1 MKKPETL
8 FCLQPL
14 KILEIEV
21 KFKAP
26 APNSEE
32 WPLIIRNER
41 NGELTAHFANGQQQ
55 KMILD
60 AILMRPKL
68 ILLTEKP
75 SKNGKA
81 MDELDFGTVHIDKSR
96 TIRLYLSNITD
107 VNGRWRLNYV
117 SFPKKATVGY
127 STTTAW
133 EMENMQ
139 KQDDP
144 DVFEFSVTEGSLK
157 GKSLPLRKLP
167 EGLNALPVPKDEEE
181 KKYLPQTLLVNF
193 RVRLSVH

>member
-1 MKKPETL
+1 M
-8 FCLQPL
+8 
-14 KILEIEV
+14 
-21 KFKAP
+21 
-26 APNSEE
+26 
-32 WPLIIRNER
+32 
-41 NGELTAHFANGQQQ
+41 
-55 KMILD
+55 MLD

-117 SFPKKATVGY
+117 TFPKKATVGY

-144 DVFEFSVTEGSLK
+144 DVFEFSMTEGILK

-193 RVRLSVH
+193 RVRINVH